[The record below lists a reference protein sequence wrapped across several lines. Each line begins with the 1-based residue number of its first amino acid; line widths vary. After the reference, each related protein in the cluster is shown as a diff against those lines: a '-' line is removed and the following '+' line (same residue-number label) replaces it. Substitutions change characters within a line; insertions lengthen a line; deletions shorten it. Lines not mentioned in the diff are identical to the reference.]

1 MLINILN
8 VLYPKNVH
16 VYQCVTVTVQHIMEA
31 VLCLQA
37 AVRSDSLDQNGSA
50 DDLAETHLAVPAITS
65 TPPRQRSSSVHTLKY
80 AHPQRVISCKSH
92 SRSHGETTEQER
104 VPDKNTCGSRVE
116 TNVEQRLTDLHGLSS
131 LRVPSGDSTLSAPLC
146 SSGTTGLDHSC
157 PPSDDTDEEVSHI
170 NSAVHTHSH
179 TQPPP
184 GPAHNSRHLSP
195 SPREHRTR
203 LSQSVSPVL
212 DRNRKQRMSPPP
224 GEEPVSMATQMM
236 DSSLELRRRTPSF
249 DATTLSNNQPQES
262 SVDD

>member
-1 MLINILN
+1 
-8 VLYPKNVH
+8 
-16 VYQCVTVTVQHIMEA
+16 MET

-50 DDLAETHLAVPAITS
+50 DDLAETHLAVPTIAS

-92 SRSHGETTEQER
+92 SRSHGETTEEEH
-104 VPDKNTCGSRVE
+104 VPEQNTCGSQLE
-116 TNVEQRLTDLHGLSS
+116 TNVEKRLRDLQSLSS
-131 LRVPSGDSTLSAPLC
+131 LRVPSGDSTLS
-146 SSGTTGLDHSC
+146 DRSC
-157 PPSDDTDEEVSHI
+157 PPLDDTDKEVSHI
-170 NSAVHTHSH
+170 NSVVHTHSH

-184 GPAHNSRHLSP
+184 GPSHKSRHLSP
-195 SPREHRTR
+195 GPREHSTR
-203 LSQSVSPVL
+203 LSQTVSPVL

-224 GEEPVSMATQMM
+224 GEEPVTMATQVM

-249 DATTLSNNQPQES
+249 DAATLSTNQPQES